1 MQRSLAAAAHA
12 RGRLGQRG
20 RNRTVHFSVSS
31 LRVDIHKVS
40 HGRGDVTH
48 GEKIEAAELDLD
60 TKITEM
66 SCLSQ

>member
-1 MQRSLAAAAHA
+1 VLEGELESQN
-12 RGRLGQRG
+12 GQG
-20 RNRTVHFSVSS
+20 GSS
-31 LRVDIHKVS
+31 ADDIHKVS